1 MKSRF
6 IKPALLEKAQA
17 PFGRIIVLTGARQ
30 TGKTTLARLSFPE
43 YAYLSIED
51 PVMRIEYK
59 QLTASQWNL
68 SFPFAILDEVQKAP
82 SLIESI
88 KSVYDQYAAPRYL
101 LLGSSQLLLLQKV
114 KESLAGR
121 CIILEVFPL
130 TIPEIR
136 TNSWEE
142 KINDSL
148 LLDVVLHQKD
158 LNGLPSFKLRKDYA
172 ERKSAHDFYLQY
184 GGYPALVSEN
194 LDDAGRLDWLRNY
207 IQTYLE
213 RDIRDLADFRSLE
226 PFVKLQKI
234 TALLTGQLM
243 NYSLLGKEA
252 GVSSATAKRY
262 LHYLELSYQVVLL
275 KPWHRNKLKRLV
287 KTPKLHYLD
296 PGVQRAIV
304 GKTGSLTGHEYESA
318 IVAEIIKQ
326 LKNANFNGDFY
337 HIRTHEGFEVDL
349 LIELEDGYF
358 PIEVKKTSRVSSK
371 DAKHLRRI
379 GEFLDKPVLAGLVLS
394 EDERPMQI
402 EENIYALPAALFLS

>member
-6 IKPALLEKAQA
+6 IKSALLAKAQT

-43 YAYLSIED
+43 YTYLSIED

-59 QLTASQWNL
+59 KLTASQWSL
-68 SFPFAILDEVQKAP
+68 TFPFAILDEVQKEP

-88 KSVYDQYAAPRYL
+88 KSVYDQYTAPRYL
-101 LLGSSQLLLLQKV
+101 LLGSSQLILLKKV

-121 CIILEVFPL
+121 CTILEVFPL

-136 TNSWEE
+136 TTSWDE
-142 KINDSL
+142 KIENSL
-148 LLDVVLHQKD
+148 LQDVILHQKD
-158 LNGLPSFKLRKDYA
+158 LNGLRPFKLWKDYGD
-172 ERKSAHDFYLQY
+172 RKSAHDFYLQY

-194 LDDAGRLDWLRNY
+194 MNEAGRLEWLRNY
-207 IQTYLE
+207 IRTYLE
-213 RDIRDLADFRSLE
+213 RDIRDLADFKSLD
-226 PFVKLQKI
+226 PFVKQQKI

-252 GVSSATAKRY
+252 GISSATAKRY

-296 PGVQRAIV
+296 PGIQRTIV
-304 GKTGSLTGHEYESA
+304 GKTGSLSGHEYESA

-326 LKNANFNGDFY
+326 LK
-337 HIRTHEGFEVDL
+337 
-349 LIELEDGYF
+349 
-358 PIEVKKTSRVSSK
+358 
-371 DAKHLRRI
+371 
-379 GEFLDKPVLAGLVLS
+379 
-394 EDERPMQI
+394 
-402 EENIYALPAALFLS
+402 